1 MGWGEGRLINF
12 WLQVGGLY
20 RKYIYRP
27 RGKLYQCADE
37 ASNKKIK
44 SNLTHAEHIAMEEL
58 AKRKDLIITN
68 ADKGGIVL
76 IMGSNSYIKK
86 ANQ

>member
-1 MGWGEGRLINF
+1 MENDINA
-12 WLQVGGLY
+12 LMKQ
-20 RKYIYRP
+20 P
-27 RGKLYQCADE
+27 T
-37 ASNKKIK
+37 KKVK
-44 SNLTHAEHIAMEEL
+44 SNLTHTEHIAMEEL

>member
-1 MGWGEGRLINF
+1 MGWGEGSLINF

-27 RGKLYQCADE
+27 RGKWYQCAE
-37 ASNKKIK
+37 KHPTKKIE
-44 SNLTHAEHIAMEEL
+44 SNLTHTEHIAMEEL

-68 ADKGGIVL
+68 GDKGGIVL
-76 IMGSNSYIKK
+76 IMGWNSYIKED
-86 ANQ
+86 NQ